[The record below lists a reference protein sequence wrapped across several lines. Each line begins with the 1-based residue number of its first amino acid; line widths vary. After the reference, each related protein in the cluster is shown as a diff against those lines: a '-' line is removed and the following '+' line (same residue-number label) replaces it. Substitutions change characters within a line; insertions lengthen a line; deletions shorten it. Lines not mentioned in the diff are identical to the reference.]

1 MWPATREIDIPRLV
15 LARPRRPSIGFLNP
29 APSAD
34 ARLPS
39 KVRRMSRARSP
50 SRGSPPLT
58 QHLAPQPE
66 GRMTGEPDFEKVRTG
81 GVAGGADPAD
91 HLAGAHPVSHLHLLG
106 GLVGIPGLHA
116 VAVLDSGEVAVGAA
130 PAAPADGPGQASR
143 RLPCSTVPLSV
154 PLTGRVCAGSAWGCG
169 TAVSRAAGP
178 AHDCGG

>member
-66 GRMTGEPDFEKVRTG
+66 GRMTGEPDFEVKCGPVVLP
-81 GVAGGADPAD
+81 VAPIRPITWPALTRSPTCTCWADWWAYQDCTP
-91 HLAGAHPVSHLHLLG
+91 LQCWI
-106 GLVGIPGLHA
+106 LV
-116 VAVLDSGEVAVGAA
+116 
-130 PAAPADGPGQASR
+130 
-143 RLPCSTVPLSV
+143 RLP
-154 PLTGRVCAGSAWGCG
+154 
-169 TAVSRAAGP
+169 
-178 AHDCGG
+178 